1 MAILIDYLQK
11 AENFLRKKQIPKPR
25 LETQILFSHIL
36 NLSRVELYT
45 NERMPLND
53 DEISD
58 LREVLV
64 EKASGKP
71 TAYILGKKEFYS
83 SEFIV
88 SDAALIPRP
97 ETEEF
102 IEWIIKTCDIK
113 LSKVLDLGTGTGC
126 IGITLQKELRPEKI
140 ILSDISKESL
150 ALARQNAEK
159 LGNTTEIRFIES
171 DLLTNIQDN
180 DISLIVSNPPYITL
194 SEYQNLEM
202 TVRDFEPK
210 VALLVDHYE
219 GFFTELCRQSYEKL
233 VEGGLLYLEVNPVYI
248 DKNQEILQTI
258 GFKDIHIKC
267 DLSEKSRFLKGQK

>member
-1 MAILIDYLQK
+1 
-11 AENFLRKKQIPKPR
+11 
-25 LETQILFSHIL
+25 
-36 NLSRVELYT
+36 
-45 NERMPLND
+45 MPLND
-53 DEISD
+53 DEISC

-97 ETEEF
+97 ETEELV
-102 IEWIIKTCDIK
+102 EWIIETCDIK
-113 LSKVLDLGTGTGC
+113 LSKILDLGTGTGC
-126 IGITLQKELRPEKI
+126 IGITLQKELKPEKT

-150 ALARQNAEK
+150 ALAQKNAEK
-159 LGNTTEIRFIES
+159 LGNTTEMQFIES
-171 DLLTNIQDN
+171 DLLTNIQEG

-210 VALLVDHYE
+210 AALLVDHYE

-248 DKNQEILQTI
+248 DKNQKILQTI
-258 GFKDIHIKC
+258 GFKDIHIKY

>member
-36 NLSRVELYT
+36 SLSRVELYT

-53 DEISD
+53 DEISC

-97 ETEEF
+97 ETEELV
-102 IEWIIKTCDIK
+102 EWIIETCDIK
-113 LSKVLDLGTGTGC
+113 LNKILDLGTGTGC
-126 IGITLQKELRPEKI
+126 IGITLQKELKPEKT

-150 ALARQNAEK
+150 ALAQKNAEK
-159 LGNTTEIRFIES
+159 LGNTTEMQFIES
-171 DLLTNIQDN
+171 DLLTNIQEG

-210 VALLVDHYE
+210 AALLVDHYE

-248 DKNQEILQTI
+248 DKNQKILQTI
-258 GFKDIHIKC
+258 GFKDIHIKY